1 VRADALARRAPTD
14 TPLHRKHPGDPMTA
28 DDLSRDKTAPDYKH
42 TLFLPAPDFP
52 MRAGLPKREPEWLS
66 RWEGMDLYARL
77 RAEAAGREKFE
88 LHDGPP
94 YANGH
99 LHIGHALNKILKD
112 FVVRSQ
118 QMLGKDSRYIPG
130 WDCHGLPIEWKIE
143 EQYRAKGKNKDEVPV
158 NELRRQCRAF
168 ADEWVDV
175 QRSEFKRLGVSGDWD
190 HPYLTMDFDAE
201 AVIAEEFM
209 KFVMNGS
216 LYRGSK
222 PVMWS
227 VVEKTALAEAE
238 VEYHEHQSTTIWVK
252 FPAITVPARPGRRQ
266 GRNLDHDA
274 LDHPPEPRGL
284 LQPRSRLRPLRG
296 HGPPRGVLGA
306 HRRPL
311 SAGRRAGRGRA
322 DRRAA

>member
-1 VRADALARRAPTD
+1 VEDRGAVPR
-14 TPLHRKHPGDPMTA
+14 
-28 DDLSRDKTAPDYKH
+28 
-42 TLFLPAPDFP
+42 
-52 MRAGLPKREPEWLS
+52 
-66 RWEGMDLYARL
+66 
-77 RAEAAGREKFE
+77 
-88 LHDGPP
+88 
-94 YANGH
+94 
-99 LHIGHALNKILKD
+99 
-112 FVVRSQ
+112 Q
-118 QMLGKDSRYIPG
+118 
-130 WDCHGLPIEWKIE
+130 
-143 EQYRAKGKNKDEVPV
+143 GKNKDEVPI

-168 ADEWVDV
+168 ADEWIDV

-209 KFVMNGS
+209 KFVMNGT

-252 FPAITVPARPGRRQ
+252 FPAIDGRLSAVLKRRRDPQ
-266 GRNLDHDA
+266 RHFDLGDRRAPRSGDLDHDA
-274 LDHPPEPRGL
+274 LDHPAEPRGL

-296 HGPPRGVLGA
+296 HGPPRGMLGA